1 MTAKKRLF
9 LIDGSASA
17 YRSYFAFIRNPLI
30 NSKGVNTSAVFGFTN
45 SLLKILKDEKPDYL
59 AIIFD
64 TAAPTFRHE
73 LYKEY
78 KSTRSKMPDDMAAQ
92 LPLIYEVVEAM
103 QLPILEMDGF
113 EADDLMGTLAKKAK
127 KKGLQTILVTGD
139 KDFLQLVDEDILV
152 LNPRRAGEEMELL
165 DEEKV
170 KEKFGVPPQHVTDV
184 LALMGDTSDNVPGV
198 PGIGEKTALELVKK
212 FGSLENLLDNLQKVE
227 KKKLKENIEFNAD
240 QARLSKRLVTIDTD
254 VPSELDLEQFEI
266 KNYITPRVKE
276 IFKELEFTSLLEQV
290 SEKEIEKSVKYKT
303 VESLTELEK
312 LISELQKAG
321 EFAIDTET
329 STISAVGTNLVGIS
343 ISKAKGE
350 AFYLPVGHTGL
361 ESKKNLDMKKVLTLL
376 KPILEDEKF
385 KKIAQNAKFDILVFK
400 QSGIEVR
407 GISFDPMIASY
418 LLNPSIRQHNLDSL
432 ALKYL
437 DHKMIPIEDLI
448 GSGKKQKSFAE
459 VPIGKAT
466 IYSAEDAD
474 FTYRL
479 KEILYPQLKHLEL
492 EKLFYE
498 VEVPLIYVLA
508 EMELAGVSV
517 DLKILKEVSKYLEK
531 EIDKYTKEIFEMA
544 GKEFNLNSPQQ
555 LAKILFEDLKLKPLR
570 KTTKKTHQSTDIQ
583 VLEELAKV
591 HPLPKAIL
599 EYRQLA
605 KLKSTY
611 VDALPELVNKKTGR
625 IHTSFNQ
632 TVAATGRLSSS
643 NPNLQNIPIRTEI
656 GQKIRKAFVPGN
668 KDFVLVSADY
678 SQIELRI
685 LAHFSE
691 DPTMME
697 SFLKDED
704 IHTRTASEVFGV
716 SPDDVTPDQRR
727 QAKIANFSVIYG
739 VSAFGLSQQTDMTIE
754 EADMFIKIYFKRYPK
769 VAEYIDYIIEKAKKD
784 GYVTTMLGRRRY
796 IPEINSENRQ
806 AREFAERIALN
817 TPIQGTAADLIKIV
831 MIQISEEMSKKNY
844 HSKTILQVH
853 DELVFEA
860 HKPELDWLKMMV
872 KDKMENSLKLKVPIK
887 VEIGVGENWL
897 DLEY

>member
-1 MTAKKRLF
+1 MTKKKRLF
-9 LIDGSASA
+9 LIDGSALA

-45 SLLKILKDEKPDYL
+45 SLLKILKEEKPDYL
-59 AIIFD
+59 AIVFD

-73 LYKEY
+73 IYKDY
-78 KSTRSKMPDDMAAQ
+78 KSTRSKMPEDMSLQ
-92 LPLIYEVVEAM
+92 LPLVYEVIEAM
-103 QLPILEMDGF
+103 QLPVLEMEGF
-113 EADDLMGTLAKKAK
+113 EADDLMGTLAKKSK
-127 KKGLQTILVTGD
+127 MKGIKTVLVTGD
-139 KDFLQLVDEDILV
+139 KDFLQLVDEDIVV

-165 DEEKV
+165 DEKKV
-170 KEKFGVPPQHVTDV
+170 KEKWRVPPDRVTDV

-198 PGIGEKTALELVKK
+198 PGIGEKTAVELVEK
-212 FGSLENLLDNLQKVE
+212 FKSLENLLENLAKVE

-240 QARLSKRLVTIDTD
+240 QARLSKRLVTIDTN
-254 VPSELDLEQFEI
+254 VPCELDLEKFKI
-266 KNYITPRVKE
+266 KDYITPRVKE

-290 SEKEIEKSVKYKT
+290 SEKKLEQTVKYRT
-303 VESLTELEK
+303 VESLDELTD
-312 LISELQKAG
+312 LISELKKAG
-321 EFAIDTET
+321 GFAIDTET

-350 AFYLPVGHTGL
+350 AYYIPVGHRGL
-361 ESKKNLDMKKVLTLL
+361 ESKQNLDLKKTLSIL

-385 KKIAQNAKFDILVFK
+385 KKIGQNAKFDILVFK
-400 QSGIEVR
+400 QIGIEVK

-418 LLNPSIRQHNLDSL
+418 LLNPSIRQHNLDNL

-459 VPIGKAT
+459 VPIDKAT
-466 IYSAEDAD
+466 VYSCEDAD
-474 FTYRL
+474 FTFRL
-479 KEILYPQLKHLEL
+479 KEILHPQLKELEL
-492 EKLFYE
+492 ERLFYE
-498 VEVPLIYVLA
+498 VEIPLIDVLA

-517 DLKILKEVSKYLEK
+517 DLKILKEVSRYLEK
-531 EIDKYTKEIFEMA
+531 EIDRYTKEIFEMA
-544 GKEFNLNSPQQ
+544 GQKFNLNSPQQ
-555 LAKILFEDLKLKPLR
+555 LAKVLFEDLKLKPIR
-570 KTTKKTHQSTDIQ
+570 RTTKKTHQSTDIQ
-583 VLEELAKV
+583 VLEELAKL
-591 HPLPKAIL
+591 HPLPKALL

-611 VDALPELVNKKTGR
+611 VDALPELINKKTGR

-643 NPNLQNIPIRTEI
+643 DPNLQNIPIRTEI
-656 GQKIRKAFVPGN
+656 GQKIRKAFVPGS
-668 KDFVLVSADY
+668 KEFLLMSVDY

-691 DPTMME
+691 DPTMIN
-697 SFLKDED
+697 SFLNDED

-716 SPDDVTPDQRR
+716 SPEDVTSEQRR
-727 QAKIANFSVIYG
+727 QAKIANFAVIYG
-739 VSAFGLSQQTDMTIE
+739 VSAYGLSQQTDMTVE

-769 VAEYIDYIIEKAKKD
+769 VAEYIDNIIEKAKKD
-784 GYVTTMLGRRRY
+784 GFVTTMLGRRRY

-831 MIQISEEMSKKNY
+831 MIRIFEEMKSRACRSKM
-844 HSKTILQVH
+844 ILQVH
-853 DELVFEA
+853 DELVFEVY
-860 HKPELDWLKMMV
+860 KSELEWLKKMV

-897 DLEY
+897 ELEY